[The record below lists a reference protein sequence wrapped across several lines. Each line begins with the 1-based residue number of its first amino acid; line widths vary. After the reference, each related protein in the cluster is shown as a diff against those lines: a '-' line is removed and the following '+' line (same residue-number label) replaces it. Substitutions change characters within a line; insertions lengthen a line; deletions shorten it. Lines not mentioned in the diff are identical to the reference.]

1 MTLQLASRGLT
12 QNERR
17 ALLQWLTQQGP
28 FWDDMRNHAPDDW
41 LEFNSLIVTDTSLG
55 EAGWCCGSGIERG
68 LVSFVPSNWQFT
80 PILVDWLSEEKPS
93 QTIPISNYWDAGTLE
108 GFLRLAPP
116 PLTSWDQLDDL
127 ATVRFGQI
135 TFSPDTFEPLHG
147 LPFVSAAAQRLVVV
161 LDILNRFK
169 GCFDEKGRRTKE
181 GHHIYQNFFTGK
193 KGDGGRGALFSRSSE
208 EKKRR
213 FFKSEMTFKDPSNAA
228 RRMFC
233 PRPGNSHPPR
243 LRVHF
248 SYPIKNKNSQTIRC
262 LHWSKDYQTIANPRE
277 TIS

>member
-1 MTLQLASRGLT
+1 MGR
-12 QNERR
+12 
-17 ALLQWLTQQGP
+17 
-28 FWDDMRNHAPDDW
+28 
-41 LEFNSLIVTDTSLG
+41 
-55 EAGWCCGSGIERG
+55 
-68 LVSFVPSNWQFT
+68 
-80 PILVDWLSEEKPS
+80 
-93 QTIPISNYWDAGTLE
+93 GTLE

-127 ATVRFGQI
+127 ATVRFEQI

-193 KGDGGRGALFSRSSE
+193 KGDGGRGALFSDSSE
-208 EKKRR
+208 EEKRR
-213 FFKSEMTFKDPSNAA
+213 FKSEMTFKDPSNAA
-228 RRMFC
+228 RRIFC
-233 PRPGNSHPPR
+233 PWHGKIQTPQ

-248 SYPIKNKNSQTIRC
+248 SYPIR
-262 LHWSKDYQTIANPRE
+262 ANDELFVVYIGPKI
-277 TIS
+277 TKQ